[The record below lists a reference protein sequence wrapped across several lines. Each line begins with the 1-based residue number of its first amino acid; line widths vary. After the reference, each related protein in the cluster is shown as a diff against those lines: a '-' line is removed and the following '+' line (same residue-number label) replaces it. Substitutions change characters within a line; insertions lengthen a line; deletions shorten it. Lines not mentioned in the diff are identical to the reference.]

1 MITVIGT
8 SKSTNLADEKTGIHR
23 NWHESCLVLLRN
35 AKKMIVF
42 IQLRGKKLSSDRIV
56 KVVINHTITHLHCI
70 QVN

>member
-1 MITVIGT
+1 MITVIGN

-35 AKKMIVF
+35 AKKTIVF
-42 IQLRGKKLSSDRIV
+42 IQLRGKKLSSDRKV
-56 KVVINHTITHLHCI
+56 KVVNNHSITQLQCI